1 MTQDLRGAPQQKKVM
16 KRRPATRRET
26 AEESEV
32 IREERSKEREEIA
45 GVEAEDKKVATG
57 SVVELSE
64 GQASS

>member
-1 MTQDLRGAPQQKKVM
+1 M